1 MDEYVQYHNPDY
13 AEFPVE
19 GPGPFSIYTRKTPR
33 DIQGSRIWL
42 VARKRDTRE
51 YYLVYWFIADN
62 IVPGEAGKPNTID
75 GKSGAWLRP
84 IVRID
89 QLPWFDAFLK
99 YMGNFGLGLQKI
111 ADPVLVTALRAAAD
125 AERLAD
131 GASISFAAEIKEAL
145 ENVSVSPIQ
154 RAIVRELAKHPQS
167 AQDLT
172 SRLGLRHFVVV
183 NGALGR
189 LGRDVRAR
197 LSSHPDGFDDG
208 EYQWWTVL
216 ATAVKQPLGW
226 VWSLRRE
233 VQVAAEA
240 LGWLQ
245 LADLPLP
252 EEAGAGGAK
261 SEGAVRTIVV
271 NRYERDPDLR
281 AACIAKYGA
290 RCFVCSADMGRRY
303 GDENAGGF
311 IHVHHLIPLS
321 EMGGEANVDP
331 VRDLRPLCP
340 NCHSVVHLRTPPF
353 SMDEMH
359 SMWSKHGEDEVAAEL

>member
-1 MDEYVQYHNPDY
+1 MDEYVQYHNPEY

-19 GPGPFSIYTRKTPR
+19 GPGLFSIYTRKAPHG
-33 DIQGSRIWL
+33 IQGSRIWL

-51 YYLVYWFIADN
+51 YYLVYWFIVDA
-62 IVPGEAGKPNTID
+62 IVPGEAGEPNSIE
-75 GKSGAWLRP
+75 GRSGAWLRP

-111 ADPVLVTALRAAAD
+111 ADPALVTALRAAGD
-125 AERLAD
+125 TERWVGEAP
-131 GASISFAAEIKEAL
+131 ISFAAEIKEAL

-154 RAIVRELAKHPQS
+154 QTIIRELAKQPQS
-167 AQDLT
+167 APDLT

-197 LSSHPDGFDDG
+197 LSSHPDGFEDG

-216 ATAVKQPLGW
+216 ATAEKHDLGW
-226 VWSLRRE
+226 VWSLRPE
-233 VQVAAEA
+233 VQAAAEL

-245 LADLPLP
+245 SHDLPLP
-252 EEAGAGGAK
+252 EEAGAGSAK

-290 RCFVCSADMGRRY
+290 RCFVCSADMGSRY
-303 GDENAGGF
+303 GDYASGF
-311 IHVHHLIPLS
+311 IHVHHLTPLS

-331 VRDLRPLCP
+331 VHDLRPLCP

-359 SMWSKHGEDEVAAEL
+359 SMWSKHGEHDVAAER